1 MSKEKATQRINSQIG
16 VKKNG
21 KVISPILFLVPV
33 VLILVAVGIFLIMSG
48 EEKVQSNLV
57 ITPDN
62 VEDVIEQLKEEDKT
76 PVGSYEVTMTMNW
89 TFDNGTAI
97 SKDASIKNVINNNN
111 TVYVTITHPDTGE
124 EIYKSP
130 YIPVGS
136 TLNNIKLDKDLAAGK
151 YKATLT
157 YHLMDESYNEVSTT
171 ALYVTINIK
180 N

>member
-1 MSKEKATQRINSQIG
+1 MSKEKATQRINTQIG
-16 VKKNG
+16 AKKSG
-21 KVISPILFLVPV
+21 KVISPIIVIIPV

-48 EEKVQSNLV
+48 EEKVTANLV
-57 ITPDN
+57 TTPEN
-62 VEDVIEQLKEEDKT
+62 VEKIIEELKESERT
-76 PVGSYEVTMTMNW
+76 PIGSYEVKMSIDW
-89 TFDNGTAI
+89 TFKDGSSV
-97 SKDASIKNVINNNN
+97 SKDAYIENVINNNN

-136 TLNNIKLDKDLAAGK
+136 SLNNIQLDKKLAKGK

-157 YHLMDESYNEVSTT
+157 YHLMDESYSEVSST
-171 ALYVTINIK
+171 ALYVTINVQ